1 MKEERDMIE
10 AKKCLRCGC
19 MYIADTEVCNKC
31 QKKDGADL
39 YRLKGFLENGTSEL
53 TQGELAIAT
62 GITNKNLT
70 RFLGYEEFKGVCAEQ
85 NIIAASG
92 KIQEESITELI

>member
-1 MKEERDMIE
+1 MIE

-39 YRLKGFLENGTSEL
+39 YRLKGFLENGTC
-53 TQGELAIAT
+53 ELAIAT

-92 KIQEESITELI
+92 KIQEESITELV